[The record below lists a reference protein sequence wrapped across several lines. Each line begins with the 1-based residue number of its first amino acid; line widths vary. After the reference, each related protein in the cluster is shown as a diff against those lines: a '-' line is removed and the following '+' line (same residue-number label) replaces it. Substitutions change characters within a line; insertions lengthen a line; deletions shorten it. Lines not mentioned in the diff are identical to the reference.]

1 MNRIGQRLSA
11 LIGQLDPAAPILSH
25 SQAQTWA
32 VARAL
37 YETADRLGHRLDLL
51 QVEKLVYIAHGW
63 SLACRGTPLIDE
75 IVMAETFGPRLTS
88 LGPLRRRYGR
98 ETLPSDAGDRIFAY
112 AGPREPIAPAAAE
125 IIVRTA
131 LHYAPYAA
139 WQLSAL
145 MRPEGGAHARALA
158 DGRPYIDNAE
168 IRADFVAIASA
179 QPAPQQTCH

>member
-1 MNRIGQRLSA
+1 MSRLGQRLSC
-11 LIGQLDPAAPILSH
+11 LIGRLDPAAPILSH

-37 YETADRLGHRLDLL
+37 YETADRLGHPLDLL

-75 IVMAETFGPRLTS
+75 IVMVEAFGPRLTS

-98 ETLPSDAGDRIFAY
+98 ETLPGDAADAIFAY
-112 AGPREPIAPAAAE
+112 AGPREPLKPDAAE

-131 LHYAPYAA
+131 LHYAPYPA
-139 WQLSAL
+139 WKLSAL
-145 MRPEGGAHARALA
+145 TRLDGGAHARAQA
-158 DGRPYIDNAE
+158 AGRPYIDNAE
-168 IRADFVAIASA
+168 IRADFVGLAADGSGSL
-179 QPAPQQTCH
+179 

>member
-1 MNRIGQRLSA
+1 MSRLGQRLSG
-11 LIGQLDPAAPILSH
+11 LIRQLDPAGPTLSD

-63 SLACRGTPLIDE
+63 SLACRGVPLIDE
-75 IVMAETFGPRLTS
+75 VVSVESFGPRIGSLT
-88 LGPLRRRYGR
+88 PLRYRYGR
-98 ETLPSDAGDRIFAY
+98 EILPADAAEQIFAY
-112 AGPREPIAPAAAE
+112 AGPRQHLDPVAAE

-145 MRPEGGAHARALA
+145 TRMEGGAHARALG
-158 DGRPYIDNAE
+158 DGLP
-168 IRADFVAIASA
+168 AIANGEIETDFAELAAARGSSRD
-179 QPAPQQTCH
+179 